1 MMQVPTHATTHPP
14 SRGGHLILTLDT
26 DLGHGRGA
34 QLLGD
39 LRVLV
44 AGGGG
49 VRAGGLQPPGA
60 RQQRPQPAPAPVPG
74 PAPAPG
80 AGGGGAGQTHALA
93 VQRGL
98 A

>member
-1 MMQVPTHATTHPP
+1 M
-14 SRGGHLILTLDT
+14 DT
-26 DLGHGRGA
+26 DLGHGRPA

-44 AGGGG
+44 ARGGA